1 MNNKIIAQTLV
12 LATLAMVFVGCAN
25 TDTPKPQV
33 KAAEKAQTKS
43 KEKTKTQASLKP
55 EKKTPKVLP
64 PNYLFDGDYINI
76 YSPNSDGWSVVEKS
90 ESKVVVGKRSDK
102 GKYIAE
108 VIFFSILTTG
118 KNEFFDFIQKETSK
132 INNDKRYTVVSSEF
146 KETGKRSYPC
156 VMSKQ
161 ILKDK
166 KTEKP
171 STSTDALMTQIKSL
185 YCKDPKSDSIGFMI
199 GYSFRGQ
206 KIIKDID
213 KQADDFIAGV
223 EFP

>member
-33 KAAEKAQTKS
+33 KAPEKAQIKS

-166 KTEKP
+166 KTEKS